1 MRGEQH
7 LTIFLTGIFLVNTN
21 SVKNKHVVVVGAG
34 MAGLLAAASLA
45 DIVGKVTII
54 EKDALPKTPEVRKG
68 VPQGAHVHTL
78 LGYAVQAMENL
89 IPGLMTDVYAAGAV
103 KIRRNHD
110 ISFHDAV
117 GPTPIRD
124 VGILTPSVT
133 RPLLEQ
139 VTRQKVLALPNVHLR
154 DATQLLEL
162 ETDGQRDVVG
172 VRVETDGTSESISA
186 DLVVECSGRASK
198 LTRWLPAHGYG
209 EVPAQ
214 RIKILMGYTSGF
226 FRLPGDIA
234 TRSKACLML
243 AVPPGNRAA
252 YLTPVDG
259 DLWLAT
265 MYGRGRDTA
274 PRDADGFIAWA
285 RGLPHPIIHQILSR
299 AEPVSDFKSYKIP
312 FGIWNRYDQM
322 PGFPD
327 GLLPMG
333 EALASFN
340 PMYGQGMSLAA
351 GQALSLRDALSS
363 GLDSNLAMRYFDGCN
378 TLNGV
383 GWSVMETRDFAYD
396 CTSGERPPDLEDRW
410 AAAKAIRQL
419 AEVDPEVHA
428 LSVRVTHLLE
438 PPTVLADPHIVE
450 RASKFT

>member
-1 MRGEQH
+1 
-7 LTIFLTGIFLVNTN
+7 
-21 SVKNKHVVVVGAG
+21 
-34 MAGLLAAASLA
+34 MAGLLAAAALA
-45 DIVGKVTII
+45 DVVGEVTII
-54 EKDALPKTPEVRKG
+54 EKDTLPETSKVRKG

-78 LGYAVQAMENL
+78 LGYGVEAMEKL
-89 IPGLMTDVYAAGAV
+89 LPGLMADVYAAGAM

-110 ISFHDAV
+110 IWFHDAV

-133 RPLLEQ
+133 RPLLEH
-139 VTRQKVLALPNVHLR
+139 VTRQRVQALPNVHLR
-154 DATQLLEL
+154 DATKMLEL
-162 ETDGQRDVVG
+162 EVDRQGRIVG
-172 VRVETDGTSESISA
+172 LHVEVAATPELISA
-186 DLVVECSGRASK
+186 DLVVECSGRASN
-198 LTRWLPAHGYG
+198 LATWLPAHGYG

-214 RIKILMGYTSGF
+214 RLKILMGYTSGF
-226 FRLPGDIA
+226 FRLPPDLA
-234 TRSKACLML
+234 ENSKACLML
-243 AVPPGNRAA
+243 AVPPGSRAA

-259 DLWLAT
+259 GLWLAT

-285 RGLPHPIIHQILSR
+285 KGLPHPVIHEILVQ
-299 AEPVSDFKSYKIP
+299 AEPVSDFKTYKIP
-312 FGIWNRYDQM
+312 FGVWYRYDQM

-351 GQALSLRDALSS
+351 GQALSLRAAVSI
-363 GLDSNLAMRYFDGCN
+363 GLDSDLTARYFDGCN

-383 GWSVMETRDFAYD
+383 GWSVMETRDFAHES
-396 CTSGERPPDLEDRW
+396 TSGERPYDLEDRW
-410 AAAKAIRQL
+410 RTAMAIRGL

-428 LSVRVTHLLE
+428 LSVRVTHRLE
-438 PPTVLADPHIVE
+438 PPSVMARPDIIE
-450 RASKFT
+450 RANLPT

>member
-1 MRGEQH
+1 
-7 LTIFLTGIFLVNTN
+7 
-21 SVKNKHVVVVGAG
+21 
-34 MAGLLAAASLA
+34 MAGLLAAAALA
-45 DIVGKVTII
+45 DVVGEVTII
-54 EKDALPKTPEVRKG
+54 EKDTLPETSKVRKG

-78 LGYAVQAMENL
+78 LGYGVEAMEKL
-89 IPGLMTDVYAAGAV
+89 LPGLMADVYAAGAM

-110 ISFHDAV
+110 IWFHDAV

-133 RPLLEQ
+133 RPLLEH
-139 VTRQKVLALPNVHLR
+139 VTRQRVQALPNVHLR
-154 DATQLLEL
+154 DATKMLEL
-162 ETDGQRDVVG
+162 EVDRQGRIVG
-172 VRVETDGTSESISA
+172 LHVEAAATPELISA
-186 DLVVECSGRASK
+186 DLVVECSGRASN
-198 LTRWLPAHGYG
+198 LATWLPAHGYG

-214 RIKILMGYTSGF
+214 RLKILMGYTSGF
-226 FRLPGDIA
+226 FRLPPDLA
-234 TRSKACLML
+234 ENSKACLML
-243 AVPPGNRAA
+243 AVPPGSRAA

-259 DLWLAT
+259 GLWLAT

-285 RGLPHPIIHQILSR
+285 KGLPHPVIHEILVQ
-299 AEPVSDFKSYKIP
+299 AEPVSDFKTYKIP
-312 FGIWNRYDQM
+312 FGVWYRYDQM
-322 PGFPD
+322 PGFPG

-351 GQALSLRDALSS
+351 GQALSLRAAVSI
-363 GLDSNLAMRYFDGCN
+363 GLDSDLTARYFDGCN

-383 GWSVMETRDFAYD
+383 GWSVMETRDFAHES
-396 CTSGERPPDLEDRW
+396 TSGERPYDLEDRW
-410 AAAKAIRQL
+410 RTAMAIRGL

-438 PPTVLADPHIVE
+438 PPSVMARPDIIE
-450 RASKFT
+450 RANLPT

>member
-1 MRGEQH
+1 MS
-7 LTIFLTGIFLVNTN
+7 TDT
-21 SVKNKHVVVVGAG
+21 VKHNHVVVVGAG
-34 MAGLLAAASLA
+34 IAGLLAAAALS
-45 DIVGKVTII
+45 DVVGKVTII

-78 LGYAVQAMENL
+78 LGYAVKAMDKL

-110 ISFHDAV
+110 IWFHDAV

-133 RPLLEQ
+133 RPLLEH

-154 DATQLLEL
+154 DATQMLDLEVD
-162 ETDGQRDVVG
+162 ERSDIVG
-172 VRVETDGTSESISA
+172 VRAETDGTSELILT
-186 DLVVECSGRASK
+186 DLVVECSGRGSK
-198 LTRWLPAHGYG
+198 LTAWLSANGYG

-226 FRLPGDIA
+226 FRLPDDIA
-234 TRSKACLML
+234 TSSKACLML

-259 DLWLAT
+259 NLWLAT

-274 PRDADGFIAWA
+274 PRDVDGFITWA
-285 RGLPHPIIHQILSR
+285 KDLPHPVVHEILSQ
-299 AEPVSDFKSYKIP
+299 AELVSDLKTYKIP
-312 FGIWNRYDQM
+312 FGVWNRYDQM
-322 PGFPD
+322 PRFPN

-351 GQALSLRDALSS
+351 GQALSLRDAISN
-363 GLDSNLAMRYFDGCN
+363 GLDGNLAMRYFEGCN

-410 AAAKAIRQL
+410 RAAKAIRRL
-419 AEVDPEVHA
+419 AEVDPEMHA

-438 PPTVLADPHIVE
+438 SPSVLTDPDIVA
-450 RASKFT
+450 RTGKFT

>member
-1 MRGEQH
+1 VS
-7 LTIFLTGIFLVNTN
+7 TDT
-21 SVKNKHVVVVGAG
+21 VKHNHVVVVGAG
-34 MAGLLAAASLA
+34 MAGLLAAAALSGV
-45 DIVGKVTII
+45 VGKVTII

-78 LGYAVQAMENL
+78 LGYAVEAMDKL

-110 ISFHDAV
+110 IWFHDAV

-133 RPLLEQ
+133 RPLLEH

-154 DATQLLEL
+154 DATQMMDLEVD
-162 ETDGQRDVVG
+162 ERSDIVG
-172 VRVETDGTSESISA
+172 VRVETDGTTESIFA
-186 DLVVECSGRASK
+186 DLVVECSGRGSK
-198 LTRWLPAHGYG
+198 LTAWLSAHGYG

-226 FRLPGDIA
+226 FRLPDDIA
-234 TRSKACLML
+234 ISSKACLML

-259 DLWLAT
+259 NFWLAT

-274 PRDADGFIAWA
+274 PRDVDGFITWA
-285 RGLPHPIIHQILSR
+285 KDLPHPVVHEILSQ
-299 AEPVSDFKSYKIP
+299 AELVSDFKTYKIP
-312 FGIWNRYDQM
+312 FGVWNRYDQM
-322 PGFPD
+322 PRFPN

-351 GQALSLRDALSS
+351 GQALSLRAAVSD
-363 GLDSNLAMRYFDGCN
+363 GLGSNLRTRYFEGCN

-396 CTSGERPPDLEDRW
+396 STSGERPPDLEDRW
-410 AAAKAIRQL
+410 RAALGIRRL
-419 AEVDPEVHA
+419 AEVDPEVHT

-438 PPTVLADPHIVE
+438 PPSVMSRPDIIE
-450 RASKFT
+450 RANLLT

>member
-1 MRGEQH
+1 
-7 LTIFLTGIFLVNTN
+7 
-21 SVKNKHVVVVGAG
+21 
-34 MAGLLAAASLA
+34 MAGLLAAAALS
-45 DIVGKVTII
+45 DVIEEVTII
-54 EKDALPKTPEVRKG
+54 EKDILPETPKVRKG

-78 LGYAVQAMENL
+78 LGFGVEAMDKL
-89 IPGLMTDVYAAGAV
+89 LPGLMADVYAAGAV

-110 ISFHDAV
+110 IWFQDAV

-133 RPLLEQ
+133 RPLLEH
-139 VTRQKVLALPNVHLR
+139 VTRQRVLALPNVHLR
-154 DATQLLEL
+154 DATQMLALEI
-162 ETDGQRDVVG
+162 DGQNRIIG
-172 VRVETDGTSESISA
+172 LRVETGGTSELISA
-186 DLVVECSGRASK
+186 GLVVECSGRASN
-198 LTRWLPAHGYG
+198 LAAWLPAQGCG

-214 RIKILMGYTSGF
+214 RLKILMGYTSGF
-226 FRLPGDIA
+226 FRLPHDLSEN
-234 TRSKACLML
+234 SKACLML
-243 AVPPGNRAA
+243 AVPPGYRAA

-274 PRDADGFIAWA
+274 PRDADGFVAWA
-285 RGLPHPIIHQILSR
+285 RDLPHPVIHEILEQ
-299 AEPVSDFKSYKIP
+299 AEPVSDFKTYKIP
-312 FGIWNRYDQM
+312 FGIWYRYDQM
-322 PGFPD
+322 PDFPD

-351 GQALSLRDALSS
+351 GQALSLRAAVSE
-363 GLDSNLAMRYFDGCN
+363 GLGSNLRTRYFEGCN

-396 CTSGERPPDLEDRW
+396 STSGERPPDLEDRW
-410 AAAKAIRQL
+410 RAALSIRRL
-419 AEVDPEVHA
+419 AEVDPEVHT

-438 PPTVLADPHIVE
+438 PPSVMSRPDIIE
-450 RASKFT
+450 RANLLT

>member
-1 MRGEQH
+1 
-7 LTIFLTGIFLVNTN
+7 
-21 SVKNKHVVVVGAG
+21 
-34 MAGLLAAASLA
+34 MAGLLAAAALA
-45 DIVGKVTII
+45 DVVGEVTII
-54 EKDALPKTPEVRKG
+54 EKDTLPETSKVRKG

-78 LGYAVQAMENL
+78 LGYGVEAMEKL
-89 IPGLMTDVYAAGAV
+89 LPGLMADVYAAGAM

-110 ISFHDAV
+110 IWFHDAV

-124 VGILTPSVT
+124 VGIVTPSVT
-133 RPLLEQ
+133 RPLLEH
-139 VTRQKVLALPNVHLR
+139 VTRQRVQALPNVHLR
-154 DATQLLEL
+154 DATKMLEL
-162 ETDGQRDVVG
+162 EVDRQGRIVG
-172 VRVETDGTSESISA
+172 LHVEVAATPELISA
-186 DLVVECSGRASK
+186 DLVVECSGRASN
-198 LTRWLPAHGYG
+198 LATWLPAHGYG

-214 RIKILMGYTSGF
+214 RLKILMGYTSGF
-226 FRLPGDIA
+226 FRLPPDLA
-234 TRSKACLML
+234 ENSKACLML
-243 AVPPGNRAA
+243 AVPPGSRAA

-259 DLWLAT
+259 GLWLAT

-285 RGLPHPIIHQILSR
+285 KGLPHPVIHEILVQ
-299 AEPVSDFKSYKIP
+299 AEPVSDFKTYKIP
-312 FGIWNRYDQM
+312 FGVWYRYDQM

-351 GQALSLRDALSS
+351 GQALSLRAAVSI
-363 GLDSNLAMRYFDGCN
+363 GLDSDLTARYFDGCN

-383 GWSVMETRDFAYD
+383 GWSVMETRDFAHES
-396 CTSGERPPDLEDRW
+396 TSGERPSDLEDRW
-410 AAAKAIRQL
+410 RTAMAIRGL

-438 PPTVLADPHIVE
+438 PPSVMARPDIIE
-450 RASKFT
+450 RANLPT